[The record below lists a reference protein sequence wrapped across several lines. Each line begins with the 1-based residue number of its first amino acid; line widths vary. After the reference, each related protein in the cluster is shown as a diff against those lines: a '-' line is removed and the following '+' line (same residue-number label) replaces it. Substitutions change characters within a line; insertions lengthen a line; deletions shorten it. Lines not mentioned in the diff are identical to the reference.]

1 MIDDIYVHLKTAILE
16 QAVKDYR
23 TALKR
28 NDTYLSDYLERWFM
42 SGWGEFLS
50 NNSGAFIVEK
60 VKKQV
65 EEWRAKMEE
74 RKIKKENRYQNAEH
88 CICCDAVIPEGRQV
102 CPKCESGVAVNG

>member
-28 NDTYLSDYLERWFM
+28 NDTYLADYLERWFM

-65 EEWRAKMEE
+65 EEWRAKNKRV
-74 RKIKKENRYQNAEH
+74 RKNNEI
-88 CICCDAVIPEGRQV
+88 
-102 CPKCESGVAVNG
+102 